1 MTRKLTRRL
10 SLHALRRRPAAVYAA
25 MMAATGVPAA
35 SLLLLQGWWLSGGGT
50 WWRPGWR
57 EVLPSAEA
65 LSLALLLGAMLAGW
79 LLRGAGVRNAS
90 EWEILEGIRL
100 QEFFAH
106 YQPIVTAGGGEC
118 VGVEVLA
125 RWRHPVQGNVRADL
139 FIPAAIDAG
148 LIMPLTRYLLRRA
161 ADELRQL
168 VLPPGF
174 IVGINIAG
182 EHLERPE
189 LEGDCGELLEVLDGK
204 QAVLV
209 LELTERTPL
218 RDAPDTLDRVR
229 RLRARGVRLA
239 LDDFGAGHADQ
250 AYLQRWGFD
259 YLKVEKGFVSAL
271 GRETLRGN
279 VLDGLSQASER
290 IGVRVIVKGVETQG
304 QQNYLNA
311 KGFELLQGFYFG
323 KPMALNHF
331 RQWLYAGI
339 IEERRNAAQRPL
351 ARGGRSGD

>member
-1 MTRKLTRRL
+1 
-10 SLHALRRRPAAVYAA
+10 
-25 MMAATGVPAA
+25 MMAATGLPAA
-35 SLLLLQGWWLSGGGT
+35 AMLLLQCWWLSDGAS
-50 WWRPGWR
+50 WWPRSWR
-57 EVLPSAEA
+57 EGLPSVEA
-65 LSLALLLGAMLAGW
+65 LLLALLLGAMLAGW

-139 FIPAAIDAG
+139 FIPIAVDAG
-148 LIMPLTRYLLRRA
+148 LIMPLTRYLLRRV

-174 IVGINIAG
+174 MVGINIAG

-189 LEGDCGELLEVLDGK
+189 LEGDCCELLEVLGEK
-204 QAVLV
+204 RAVLV
-209 LELTERTPL
+209 LELSERTPL
-218 RDAPDTLDRVR
+218 QETPGALDRAR

-239 LDDFGAGHADQ
+239 LDDFGAGHADK

-279 VLDGLSQASER
+279 VLDGLLLSSGQ

-311 KGFELLQGFYFG
+311 RGFELLQGFYFG
-323 KPMALNHF
+323 KPMTLNHF
-331 RQWLYAGI
+331 RQWLYSGI
-339 IEERRNAAQRPL
+339 IEERRNAAQRPR
-351 ARGGRSGD
+351 ARGSRTGD